1 MDAHRPKPV
10 HSWNELIGEI
20 GVIVLGVLIALAAEQ
35 AVELVHW
42 NHQLAEARKSLR
54 DELHTSAQAAYG
66 HRAISACNSQA
77 LSKLRTDLL
86 KSAPAWKAKPSAYEA
101 LLFTWDTSA
110 WRTAQAS
117 GTLGHMTPAEL
128 NGYASAYQW
137 PTIFA
142 EQEAKD
148 QDDAAQLGLLA
159 YDLNLGDGMRGR
171 MLEAVNRA
179 ERQNWLAALGAKQFL
194 ESAAAVGVALSDVD
208 RKKIDATIG
217 TPDTDCSL
225 QHKPE

>member
-1 MDAHRPKPV
+1 MDVRKPKPV

-54 DELHTSAQAAYG
+54 EELHTSAQDAYG
-66 HRAISACNSQA
+66 HRAISNCNAQA

-86 KSAPAWKAKPSAYEA
+86 KSGAAWKARPSAYEA
-101 LLFTWDTSA
+101 LLSTWDSSA

-117 GTLGHMTPAEL
+117 GTLGHMTPVEL
-128 NGYASAYQW
+128 NGYASAYQF
-137 PTIFA
+137 PPLFA

-148 QDDAAQLGLLA
+148 QDDAAQLELLA

-179 ERQNWLAALGAKQFL
+179 ERQNWLLAVEAKQFL
-194 ESAAAVGVALSDVD
+194 ESAAAVGVTLSDVD
-208 RKKIDATIG
+208 RKKIDGAIG